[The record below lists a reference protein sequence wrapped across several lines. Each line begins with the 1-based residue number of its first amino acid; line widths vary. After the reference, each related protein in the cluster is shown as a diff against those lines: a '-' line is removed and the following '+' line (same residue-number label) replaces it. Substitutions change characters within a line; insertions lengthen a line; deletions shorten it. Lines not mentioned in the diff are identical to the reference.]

1 MIHGITL
8 DAKGN
13 AYAWE
18 VRARRV
24 QKILATEDLK

>member
-8 DAKGN
+8 DAKRN
-13 AYAWE
+13 VCVAE